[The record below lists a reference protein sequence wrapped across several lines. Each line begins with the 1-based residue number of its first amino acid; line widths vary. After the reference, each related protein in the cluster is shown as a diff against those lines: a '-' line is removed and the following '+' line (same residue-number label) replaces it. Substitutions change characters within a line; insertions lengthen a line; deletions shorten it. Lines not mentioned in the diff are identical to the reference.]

1 MRGQAFLDARDLASP
16 MMREPPCC
24 NSTRRMDPLVAAKG
38 VAPDAGEIS
47 LVLRTLFRT
56 GALWSAVRRL
66 CDPTS
71 VASVRAPP
79 LAVTREVGRVA
90 GLLMACLAQYEPTE
104 AAGAGGASAACPPLM
119 LQLSTVEA
127 AVADLARSMCS
138 GGGSRMAHHLPALL
152 GPAAQYR

>member
-1 MRGQAFLDARDLASP
+1 MDTSASCL
-16 MMREPPCC
+16 ELC
-24 NSTRRMDPLVAAKG
+24 AA
-38 VAPDAGEIS
+38 
-47 LVLRTLFRT
+47 

-104 AAGAGGASAACPPLM
+104 AAGAGGASAARPPLM